1 MRDIEGEDRLDLS
14 ILDAEPMLNLGNM
27 DSGIIFDHDKG
38 ASMGSITTNVYINN
52 NMAVSINKNVSMV
65 VNGFSAATEL
75 ISNSKKLNNSN
86 IPNPQ
91 RLQSQRRVRVP

>member
-65 VNGFSAATEL
+65 VNGFSATTKL
-75 ISNSKKLNNSN
+75 ISA
-86 IPNPQ
+86 PNTQMLVAAPTPQ
-91 RLQSQRRVRVP
+91 LRQ